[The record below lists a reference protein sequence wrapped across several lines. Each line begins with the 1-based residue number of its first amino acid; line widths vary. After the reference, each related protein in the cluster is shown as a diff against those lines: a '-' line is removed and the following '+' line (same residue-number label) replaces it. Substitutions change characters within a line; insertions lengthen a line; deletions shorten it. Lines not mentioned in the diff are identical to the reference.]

1 MTPVTDPGAR
11 ERLLDAAERLFLVS
25 GCDAV
30 SVRAINAAA
39 GMNPAAVH
47 YHFGSRERLVE
58 ALLESR
64 LATVWERS
72 LAELARRPGPTP
84 ADLVEVVVA
93 PLAGLAKQR
102 LGRLHLHLLAR
113 TVLGDHRPE
122 WTSRWFGLEPWAGLL
137 RAACPELPLRE
148 ANQRWALA
156 FQLILQAF
164 GAPQS
169 ARPPAVGPSAAA
181 VRRLCAFVVAGLTA
195 PVPRVRGATS
205 GNVDR

>member
-47 YHFGSRERLVE
+47 YHFGSREQLIE

-64 LATVWERS
+64 LVPLWERS
-72 LAELARRPGPTP
+72 LAEIPQQPRA
-84 ADLVEVVVA
+84 AAELVEMMVA
-93 PLAGLAKQR
+93 PLTALAKHR

-113 TVLGDHRPE
+113 VVLGDHRPE
-122 WTSRWFGLEPWAGLL
+122 WTARWFGLTPWAGML
-137 RAACPELPLRE
+137 RAACPELTVRE
-148 ANQRWALA
+148 AKQRWALA

-169 ARPPAVGPSAAA
+169 ARAPATGPSAAA
-181 VRRLCAFVVAGLTA
+181 VRRLCAFIAAGLTA
-195 PVPRVRGATS
+195 PVVRPR
-205 GNVDR
+205 